1 MSVVQVKTMWE
12 LDDSVG
18 YPAYQGVIDIL
29 QNHPEIQADT
39 AVSGSWHRV
48 KQIEFNDTGVSIS
61 YSNPNARAPLDL
73 CLKIHLG
80 HVSKPLKNN
89 KELNDAVRQKLI
101 DILANGGTIRK
112 YRNTIVGADVITIE
126 RFNPTSDRAT
136 LYFENK

>member
-1 MSVVQVKTMWE
+1 MSVITVKTMWE

-18 YPAYQGVIDIL
+18 YPVYQGVIDIL
-29 QNHPEIQADT
+29 QQNPEIQADT

-48 KQIEFNDTGVSIS
+48 KQIEFSDNGISIS
-61 YSNPNARAPLDL
+61 YSNPNARALLDKSL
-73 CLKIHLG
+73 NIHLG
-80 HVSKPLKNN
+80 HVSKPLESN
-89 KELNDAVRQKLI
+89 KEINDAVRQKLI

-112 YRNTIVGADVITIE
+112 YSNTIIGADVITIE